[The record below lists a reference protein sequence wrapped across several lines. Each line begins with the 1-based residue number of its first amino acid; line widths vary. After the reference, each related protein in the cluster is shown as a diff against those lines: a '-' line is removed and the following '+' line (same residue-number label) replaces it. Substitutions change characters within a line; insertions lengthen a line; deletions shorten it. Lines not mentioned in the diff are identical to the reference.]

1 MNRVAIVVQRCHESI
16 VGGSEAL
23 AWQYANLLSD
33 NFQVDILT
41 TTALEYTTW
50 ANVLTPGCETK
61 QGINIHRFPVTISRS
76 EYWHNLHTR
85 LLREFHYP
93 KYLDTENSKRISW
106 SIALQEE
113 FIRCQGPY
121 SEPLLSFLR
130 AHCHKYQCI
139 IFATYLYPTSY
150 FGIAE
155 IPFSKVLLAPTLHDE
170 PPAYL
175 TAYKYMYKRV
185 PSFIWLTNAEKALG
199 EKLWGELPGKVVSMG
214 VDTLPCSPFQAE
226 YPYLLY
232 CGRIDHNKG
241 CNDLVNFFIQ
251 FKNSHPSNLRL
262 ILTGKNE
269 MEIPSHP
276 DIDFRGFVTPEE
288 KFQLMA
294 GASIFVMP
302 SPYESF
308 SIVTLEAMAQ
318 RTPVLVNGACE
329 VLVEHVTRSGGGKIY
344 RDYESFSKA
353 IQEMIANQDKLA
365 QMGEIARQYVVAN
378 FAFSSVKKNLLEMIE
393 KYSVI

>member
-1 MNRVAIVVQRCHESI
+1 
-16 VGGSEAL
+16 
-23 AWQYANLLSD
+23 
-33 NFQVDILT
+33 
-41 TTALEYTTW
+41 
-50 ANVLTPGCETK
+50 
-61 QGINIHRFPVTISRS
+61 
-76 EYWHNLHTR
+76 
-85 LLREFHYP
+85 
-93 KYLDTENSKRISW
+93 
-106 SIALQEE
+106 
-113 FIRCQGPY
+113 
-121 SEPLLSFLR
+121 
-130 AHCHKYQCI
+130 
-139 IFATYLYPTSY
+139 
-150 FGIAE
+150 
-155 IPFSKVLLAPTLHDE
+155 
-170 PPAYL
+170 
-175 TAYKYMYKRV
+175 
-185 PSFIWLTNAEKALG
+185 
-199 EKLWGELPGKVVSMG
+199 
-214 VDTLPCSPFQAE
+214 
-226 YPYLLY
+226 
-232 CGRIDHNKG
+232 
-241 CNDLVNFFIQ
+241 
-251 FKNSHPSNLRL
+251 
-262 ILTGKNE
+262 

-329 VLVEHVTRSGGGKIY
+329 VLVEHVTRSGGKIY

>member
-1 MNRVAIVVQRCHESI
+1 MNRVAIVVQLCHESI

-23 AWQYANLLSD
+23 AWQYATLLSD
-33 NFQVDILT
+33 EFKVDIIT
-41 TTALEYTTW
+41 TTALDYTTW

-61 QGINIHRFPVTISRS
+61 QSINIYRFPVTIGRS
-76 EYWHNLHTR
+76 EYWHNLHAR
-85 LLREFHYP
+85 LLQEFNYP
-93 KYLDTENSKRISW
+93 KYIDTENCKRISW

-113 FIRCQGPY
+113 FIRYQGPY

-130 AHCHKYQCI
+130 AHCNEYQCI

-155 IPFSKVLLAPTLHDE
+155 IPLSKVLLAPTLHDE

-175 TAYKYMYKRV
+175 SAYKYMYKRV
-185 PSFIWLTNAEKALG
+185 SSFIWLTNAEKALG
-199 EKLWGELPGKVVSMG
+199 EKLWGEVPGKLVSMG
-214 VDTLPCSPFQAE
+214 VDTLLRSPFQAE

-232 CGRIDHNKG
+232 CGRIDQNKG
-241 CNDLVNFFIQ
+241 CNDLVNFFIE
-251 FKNSHPSNLRL
+251 FKKSYPSSLRL
-262 ILTGKNE
+262 ILTGKSE
-269 MEIPSHP
+269 LDIPTHP

-294 GASIFVMP
+294 GASIFVMS

-318 RTPVLVNGACE
+318 CTPVLVNGACQ

-344 RDYESFSKA
+344 QDCESFFQA
-353 IQEMIANQDKLA
+353 VREMLSNQDKLTE
-365 QMGEIARQYVVAN
+365 MGDIARKYVVAN
-378 FAFSSVKKNLLEMIE
+378 FAFSSVKNNLLEMIE
-393 KYSVI
+393 KYTVI